1 MYQLLLIFLTMILS
15 IQSEQRQCQS
25 ISYYE
30 CKNIGYNQ
38 TYLPNKY
45 NHQDQKDVALVVSRI
60 ELNECTSKL
69 FLYNW
74 HFLHQGE
81 VQQVSK
87 WKHLEPKDKRFSCS
101 DILLI
106 LEHKQCLITDCVNQ
120 NFVLRF

>member
-69 FLYNW
+69 FLYN
-74 HFLHQGE
+74 
-81 VQQVSK
+81 
-87 WKHLEPKDKRFSCS
+87 
-101 DILLI
+101 
-106 LEHKQCLITDCVNQ
+106 
-120 NFVLRF
+120 

>member
-1 MYQLLLIFLTMILS
+1 MIIMYQLLLIFLTMILS

-69 FLYNW
+69 FLYN
-74 HFLHQGE
+74 
-81 VQQVSK
+81 
-87 WKHLEPKDKRFSCS
+87 
-101 DILLI
+101 
-106 LEHKQCLITDCVNQ
+106 
-120 NFVLRF
+120 

>member
-1 MYQLLLIFLTMILS
+1 MIIMYQLLLIFLTMILS

-60 ELNECTSKL
+60 GMNECTSKI
-69 FLYNW
+69 FLY
-74 HFLHQGE
+74 
-81 VQQVSK
+81 
-87 WKHLEPKDKRFSCS
+87 
-101 DILLI
+101 
-106 LEHKQCLITDCVNQ
+106 T
-120 NFVLRF
+120 